1 MELWAGRLLV
11 FVAAT
16 HLLLAIIG
24 IVPHMGSLA
33 PDGLLGAVDPPWNP
47 QHPDR
52 QAAFWISLG
61 SFAGPQLLWGLWV
74 IRSAST
80 GQRLPGSTGLAL
92 LILTVVQVSLAPV
105 GGFWLNLLPAVL
117 LIAAEVSG
125 RMPARA

>member
-52 QAAFWISLG
+52 QAAEPDHLPEMRRQLHIAIPG
-61 SFAGPQLLWGLWV
+61 ITGPHRPAERDAVEADGGHRHWLDSD
-74 IRSAST
+74 R
-80 GQRLPGSTGLAL
+80 P
-92 LILTVVQVSLAPV
+92 VVHL
-105 GGFWLNLLPAVL
+105 
-117 LIAAEVSG
+117 E
-125 RMPARA
+125 